1 MIYLGQDKD
10 TNKEL
15 NMNSEKVQT
24 IITNLIADFHNRI
37 GGRAARKQ
45 YAPAKWQIE
54 KLTELGL
61 IEFMPEGFGHGDAK
75 VVIEEAEKTDSAVMN
90 AYGEGEAVAASALN
104 QAIEEVETV
113 RVINYEGN
121 GGSQNLNDGS
131 RSDSFTSGSR
141 IVIEKSDDGTWKWYA
156 DGISEAGLLWESDDY
171 DGFESADEAEQN
183 ARDYL
188 ETYDAE

>member
-1 MIYLGQDKD
+1 
-10 TNKEL
+10 
-15 NMNSEKVQT
+15 MNSEKE
-24 IITNLIADFHNRI
+24 TNETNETPEQPKRVRYSGIFDDDY
-37 GGRAARKQ
+37 GGDDMSL
-45 YAPAKWQIE
+45 E
-54 KLTELGL
+54 
-61 IEFMPEGFGHGDAK
+61 
-75 VVIEEAEKTDSAVMN
+75 
-90 AYGEGEAVAASALN
+90 SALEASK
-104 QAIEEVETV
+104 QSLEPTQPTHYTVEIDGDEYDFEYEIETV